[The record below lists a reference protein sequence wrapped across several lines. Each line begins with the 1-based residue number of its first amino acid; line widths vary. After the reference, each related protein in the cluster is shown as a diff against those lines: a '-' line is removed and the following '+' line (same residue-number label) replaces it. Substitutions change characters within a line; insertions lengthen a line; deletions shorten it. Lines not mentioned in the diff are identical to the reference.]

1 MAKKKPIRE
10 YIRVRIGK
18 PAFIKKA
25 GFHFYLLCAGI
36 GCGDLLWE
44 ILRCSAPQNDIHVAW
59 GLLSSRTNVRDLL
72 QNRLGGVASLL
83 ISMTS
88 YCHSERMREIS

>member
-59 GLLSSRTNVRDLL
+59 GLLSSRTNVRDLM
-72 QNRLGGVASLL
+72 QNRLGGEMLR
-83 ISMTS
+83 
-88 YCHSERMREIS
+88 YCSA

>member
-18 PAFIKKA
+18 PAFSMKA
-25 GFHFYLLCAGI
+25 GFHFCLLCAGI

-44 ILRCSAPQNDIHVAW
+44 ILHFTMFRSD
-59 GLLSSRTNVRDLL
+59 
-72 QNRLGGVASLL
+72 
-83 ISMTS
+83 
-88 YCHSERMREIS
+88 